1 MASPPPSFA
10 AHGRPRPRR
19 WRRLLLGGVLAL
31 VLLAA
36 WFWTP
41 ITASSRAGAAYGARI
56 GCACRYIAGRDIG
69 QCRGDLEAGMR
80 FVMLSAD
87 DEAKS
92 VTARV
97 PLLARETAT
106 FHAGQGCLLENWKD

>member
-1 MASPPPSFA
+1 MIWGA
-10 AHGRPRPRR
+10 
-19 WRRLLLGGVLAL
+19 LVLAL
-31 VLLAA
+31 VVA

-56 GCACRYIAGRDIG
+56 GCACRYIGGRDIG

-97 PLLARETAT
+97 PLLASETAT
-106 FHAGQGCLLENWKD
+106 FHAGQGCVLENWRD